1 MHTIK
6 CRKCDGQFN
15 LKALSKTKGRC
26 PSCGALVPVS
36 DYCAYI
42 HERRW
47 WHLFSAAPISL
58 KFVVVLCSI
67 VCAFF
72 LPCQVL
78 LVVCKLLEGRCCH
91 VGLHMMFGAGFH
103 LALGCVG
110 FFIAPVLAPMIWGAV
125 RGRIPYVSFAILA
138 VFLGCW
144 YLVESAGPDTAL
156 WIFYLSCLAVLLL
169 IPYFTPAAI
178 RWRTRCR
185 EERLAFLVAVNSGAD
200 LTTLEVR
207 EYPLKKVSIGVCLVL
222 VLAVLGL
229 SGLAEV
235 KVFCALK
242 ARGSSCHVLDHG
254 TDEGILKEGN
264 YDGGLVI
271 KRGSS
276 SGEFIIKTSMESGLE
291 EGELDVEEYVVR
303 QRSGGGELE
312 IIEAYEYS
320 YKPKEGGA
328 DVARAEG
335 KMEPRWRKSRTV
347 ALKDDLLIVNAYAY
361 SLNGDS
367 GYEGRERSVRP
378 LPEGHFSPADSRFSR
393 VWVEIKKGRSKG
405 EFVIEASGSNG
416 AMEPW
421 NATEYV
427 VRQHPD
433 REKLEVVKAYHY
445 TYTPKEGVEEPVRTG
460 GAIDAKH
467 YNDISL
473 VIKGDFL
480 VVNGFAYLLKEE

>member
-1 MHTIK
+1 MK
-6 CRKCDGQFN
+6 CQKCESEFT
-15 LKALSKTKGRC
+15 LKKLAKTMGRC

-36 DYCAYI
+36 DYCTCI
-42 HERRW
+42 PERRW
-47 WHLFSAAPISL
+47 WRLFSAAPIGMKSVAL
-58 KFVVVLCSI
+58 LCSV

-78 LVVCKLLEGRCCH
+78 LVVYKLFEGRYCH
-91 VGLHMMFGAGFH
+91 EGLHMMFGAGFH
-103 LALGCVG
+103 LALGCAG
-110 FFIAPVLAPMIWGAV
+110 FFIAPVLVPMIWGAL
-125 RGRIPYVSFAILA
+125 RGRIPYVSFVILA
-138 VFLGCW
+138 VFWGCW

-185 EERLAFLVAVNSGAD
+185 EEGRAFSVAVRSGAD
-200 LTTLEVR
+200 LTILEVR
-207 EYPLKKVSIGVCLVL
+207 EYPLKKVSIGVYLVL
-222 VLAVLGL
+222 VLAILGL
-229 SGLAEV
+229 SGLAEL
-235 KVFCALK
+235 KVFCTLK
-242 ARGSSCHVLDHG
+242 ARGGSCHVLDHG
-254 TDEGILKEGN
+254 KNEGMLKEGN
-264 YDGGLVI
+264 YEGGLVI
-271 KRGSS
+271 KRGISA
-276 SGEFIIKTSMESGLE
+276 GEFIIKTSMESGLE

-320 YKPKEGGA
+320 YKPKDGGA

-335 KMEPRWRKSRTV
+335 KMEPQWWKSRTI
-347 ALKDDLLIVNAYAY
+347 ALKDDLLIVNADAY

-378 LPEGHFSPADSRFSR
+378 LPEGLFYPADSRFTR
-393 VWVEIKKGRSKG
+393 AWVEIKKGRSKG
-405 EFVIEASGSNG
+405 EFVIEESGSSG
-416 AMEPW
+416 AMEPKD
-421 NATEYV
+421 ATEYV

-433 REKLEVVKAYHY
+433 REKLEVVKACQY

-467 YNDISL
+467 YNDMSL
-473 VIKGDFL
+473 VVKDDFL